1 MDGIAAHASALWRIT
16 PLCIIRN
23 GIPLMYSLD
32 DTITAISSPIGEG
45 GIGIVK
51 MSGPDVL
58 PILRAIFAP
67 AAAQTPADPAWEPV
81 SHHLYHG
88 HIVDPETQHMVDEV
102 LVSYMKAPHTYTRQ
116 DVGEI
121 NCHGGIVPLRRVLE
135 LTLRLGAR
143 PASPGEMTLRAF
155 LLGRL
160 DLAQAEAVLDV
171 VRAKTEAGLRVAVEQ
186 LNGHLS
192 RQIHAARVGLVEV
205 LAYLEAAIDFPEDE
219 IPELDV
225 GQALSRATEALEALI
240 AGADQGLIYRQG
252 IRGAI
257 VGRPNVGK
265 SSLLNRLL
273 RTSRAIVTPFP
284 GTTRDTLEETINLQ
298 GIPLILVD
306 TAGIADSTDLVERL
320 GVERS
325 RQALASADLALLVID
340 ASERLFDSDLQ
351 IASLVSNKRAVVVLN
366 KTDLPEL
373 AKTDDLLPGVQQ
385 VRISALTGEGLADLE
400 RSIVEL
406 IFSGGVVASDTP
418 LVANPRHKQALLEA
432 LGHVKGAKHAAD
444 AGSPIDLLAI
454 DVTAAV
460 DALGE
465 ITGETATEDLLEVI
479 FSEFCVGK

>member
-1 MDGIAAHASALWRIT
+1 
-16 PLCIIRN
+16 
-23 GIPLMYSLD
+23 MYTLD

-51 MSGPDVL
+51 MSGPEAL
-58 PILRAIFAP
+58 PILRAFFAP
-67 AAAQTPADPAWEPV
+67 RKAQAPAGPAWVPV
-81 SHHLYHG
+81 SHHLHYG
-88 HIVDPETQHMVDEV
+88 HVVDPQTQEVVDEV

-116 DVGEI
+116 DVVEI

-143 PASPGEMTLRAF
+143 LANPGEMTLRAF
-155 LLGRL
+155 LFGRL

-171 VRAKTEAGLRVAVEQ
+171 VRAKTEAGLRAAVEQ
-186 LNGHLS
+186 LGGRLS
-192 RQIHAARVGLVEV
+192 QRIRVARAELVET

-219 IPELDV
+219 IPERDLRE
-225 GQALSRATEALEALI
+225 GLSQAAESLEELL

-252 IRGAI
+252 VRGAI

-273 RTSRAIVTPFP
+273 RTSRAIVTPIP

-306 TAGIADSTDLVERL
+306 TAGIADSEDLVERL

-325 RQALASADLALLVID
+325 RQALASADLALMVVD
-340 ASERLFDSDLQ
+340 TSEPLRDSDLQ
-351 IASLVSNKRAVVVLN
+351 IASLVGDKPAVVVLN
-366 KTDLPEL
+366 KTDLPERVR
-373 AKTDDLLPGVQQ
+373 TDDLLPRAQQ
-385 VRISALTGEGLADLE
+385 VRISALTGEGLQELE
-400 RSIVEL
+400 QSIVDL
-406 IFSGGVVASDTP
+406 VFSGQVVASDAP
-418 LVANPRHKQALLEA
+418 LVTHPRHKQALQEA
-432 LGHVKGAKHAAD
+432 LDHTRAALLAAD

-465 ITGETATEDLLEVI
+465 ITGETATDDLLEVI

>member
-1 MDGIAAHASALWRIT
+1 
-16 PLCIIRN
+16 
-23 GIPLMYSLD
+23 
-32 DTITAISSPIGEG
+32 
-45 GIGIVK
+45 
-51 MSGPDVL
+51 
-58 PILRAIFAP
+58 
-67 AAAQTPADPAWEPV
+67 
-81 SHHLYHG
+81 
-88 HIVDPETQHMVDEV
+88 VDEV

-135 LTLRLGAR
+135 LTLHRGAR
-143 PASPGEMTLRAF
+143 LASPGEMTLRAF

-186 LNGHLS
+186 LGGQLS
-192 RQIHAARVGLVEV
+192 RQIRSVRRELVEF
-205 LAYLEAAIDFPEDE
+205 LAYLEVAIDFPEDE
-219 IPELDV
+219 IPEQDIR
-225 GQALSRATEALEALI
+225 QALSRATEALEALI
-240 AGADQGLIYRQG
+240 ASADQGLIYRQG

-273 RTSRAIVTPFP
+273 RTSRAIVTPIP

-306 TAGIADSTDLVERL
+306 TAGIADSADLVERL
-320 GVERS
+320 GIERS
-325 RQALASADLALLVID
+325 RQALATADLALLVID
-340 ASERLFDSDLQ
+340 VSEELLDSDLQ
-351 IASLVSNKRAVVVLN
+351 IAGLVGNKPALVVLN
-366 KTDLPEL
+366 KTDLPKL
-373 AKTDDLLPGVQQ
+373 AQTDHLLPGAQQ

-400 RSIVEL
+400 QGIVEL

-418 LVANPRHKQALLEA
+418 LVTNPRHKQALLEA
-432 LGHVKGAKHAAD
+432 LDHVKAAQHAAET
-444 AGSPIDLLAI
+444 GLPTDLLAI

-465 ITGETATEDLLEVI
+465 ITGETATEDLLELI

>member
-1 MDGIAAHASALWRIT
+1 
-16 PLCIIRN
+16 
-23 GIPLMYSLD
+23 MYSLD

-51 MSGPDVL
+51 MSGPEVL

-67 AAAQTPADPAWEPV
+67 GQAQTPAHPAWEPV

-88 HIVDPETQHMVDEV
+88 HVVDPQTREMVDEV

-116 DVGEI
+116 DVTEI

-143 PASPGEMTLRAF
+143 LANPGEMTLRAF
-155 LLGRL
+155 LFGRL

-171 VRAKTEAGLRVAVEQ
+171 VRAKTEAGLRAAVEQ
-186 LNGHLS
+186 LGGRLS
-192 RQIHAARVGLVEV
+192 QRIRLVRAELV
-205 LAYLEAAIDFPEDE
+205 KTLAYLEVAIDFPDDE
-219 IPELDV
+219 IPERDV
-225 GQALSRATEALEALI
+225 GEVLSQATESLEELL
-240 AGADQGLIYRQG
+240 AGADRGLIYRQG
-252 IRGAI
+252 VRGAI

-273 RTSRAIVTPFP
+273 RTSRAIVTPIP
-284 GTTRDTLEETINLQ
+284 GTTRDTLEETVNLQ

-306 TAGIADSTDLVERL
+306 TAGIADSADLVERL

-325 RQALASADLALLVID
+325 RQALATADLALMVVD
-340 ASERLFDSDLQ
+340 ASEPLQGFDLQ
-351 IASLVSNKRAVVVLN
+351 IASLVGTKPTVVVLN
-366 KTDLPEL
+366 KTDLPER
-373 AKTDDLLPGVQQ
+373 AQTDDLLSGAQQ
-385 VRISALTGEGLADLE
+385 VRISALTGEGLQELE
-400 RSIVEL
+400 QSIVDL
-406 IFSGGVVASDTP
+406 VFSGQIVASDAP
-418 LVANPRHKQALLEA
+418 LVTNPRHKQALQEA
-432 LGHVKGAKHAAD
+432 LDHTQAALLAVD

>member
-1 MDGIAAHASALWRIT
+1 
-16 PLCIIRN
+16 
-23 GIPLMYSLD
+23 MYSLD

-51 MSGPDVL
+51 TSGPYVL

-67 AAAQTPADPAWEPV
+67 GAAEIPAGPTWEPV

-88 HIVDPETQHMVDEV
+88 HIVDPETAQTLDEV

-116 DVGEI
+116 DVAEI

-135 LTLRLGAR
+135 LTLRQGAR
-143 PASPGEMTLRAF
+143 LASPGEMTLRAF

-186 LNGHLS
+186 LGGQLS
-192 RQIHAARVGLVEV
+192 RHIRSVRGELVEV

-219 IPELDV
+219 IPEHDV
-225 GQALSRATEALEALI
+225 GQALSRVAKTLEALL

-273 RTSRAIVTPFP
+273 RTSRAIVTPIP

-306 TAGIADSTDLVERL
+306 TAGIADSADLVEKL

-325 RQALASADLALLVID
+325 RQALASADLALMVVD
-340 ASERLFDSDLQ
+340 ASEELLDADLQ
-351 IASLVSNKRAVVVLN
+351 IASLLSGKAAVVVLN
-366 KTDLPEL
+366 KTDLPQL
-373 AKTDDLLPGVQQ
+373 ARTENLLPGVPQI
-385 VRISALTGEGLADLE
+385 RISALTGEGLADLE
-400 RSIVEL
+400 QRIVEL
-406 IFSGGVVASDTP
+406 IFSGGVVTSDTP
-418 LVANPRHKQALLEA
+418 LVTNPRHKQALLEA
-432 LGHVKGAKHAAD
+432 LDHVKAASHTAD
-444 AGSPIDLLAI
+444 TGLPIDLLAI